1 MVVSPKPSFIE
12 WANKHDE
19 DFSDLVDNEP
29 SVYLIEED
37 FYDDEAVLKA
47 NFKGVFRNELLAVT
61 EDESQFPS
69 ITMEEFEKFFSVQM
83 GSTVFDTEKTDLIA
97 D

>member
-1 MVVSPKPSFIE
+1 MVVTPKAAFIK

-37 FYDDEAVLKA
+37 FYDDETVLKA
-47 NFKGVFRNELLAVT
+47 NFKNVFINELLAVT
-61 EDESQFPS
+61 EDETTFPE
-69 ITMEEFEKFFSVQM
+69 ITMDEFTKFFSVIM